1 MLLTAT
7 TPRPGLW
14 RHQGFSLFTSCKG
27 QKLPQS
33 TGMSVLLSDRAN
45 TGLQKH
51 CQQQPSFKVQDL
63 SLCLLLQTHLKYFLL
78 QEESCFTRQR
88 LGTQTKYTDLTLTE
102 GKGRRRLVDRQKKK
116 PVRGVMKRKINLFL
130 RRKDR
135 LQILPSKH
143 DSAVCDK
150 TKRDALISLHQLV
163 SEGTG
168 LNSSTWTELVS
179 KSPAWLC
186 QLLS

>member
-14 RHQGFSLFTSCKG
+14 RQQGFSLFTSCKG

-33 TGMSVLLSDRAN
+33 AGMSVVWSDRAN

-63 SLCLLLQTHLKYFLL
+63 SLRLLIQTHLKYFLL
-78 QEESCFTRQR
+78 QEESRFTRQH

-102 GKGRRRLVDRQKKK
+102 GKGRRRLVDRQKEK
-116 PVRGVMKRKINLFL
+116 PVRSVMKRQTNLFF
-130 RRKDR
+130 
-135 LQILPSKH
+135 
-143 DSAVCDK
+143 
-150 TKRDALISLHQLV
+150 
-163 SEGTG
+163 
-168 LNSSTWTELVS
+168 
-179 KSPAWLC
+179 
-186 QLLS
+186 